1 MANSTTKTL
10 TKYVNGLR
18 KDFDEKYVLELQKEL
33 GLKNIH
39 QVPRIEKISLNVG
52 LGRVKDD
59 KRAREA
65 AANTLLKIT
74 GQKPLEMMAR
84 KSIAGFKIRAGQ
96 NKIGVKVTIRGDR
109 MYDFL
114 ARLINV
120 VLPRLRDFHGVSKKA
135 FDGNGNYSIG
145 IKEQS
150 VFPEISFEDSA
161 ISHGLQINII
171 TSTDNDEYAKA
182 LLAKLGMPFEKEKK

>member
-1 MANSTTKTL
+1 MANPTAKAE
-10 TKYVNGLR
+10 TKYVNSLR
-18 KDFDEKYVLELQKEL
+18 KDFDNKYTLELQKEL
-33 GLKNIH
+33 GFKNIH

-114 ARLINV
+114 ARLIHV

-145 IKEQS
+145 IKEQT

-161 ISHGLQINII
+161 ISHGLQINIV
-171 TSTDNDEYAKA
+171 TSTENDEYAKA
-182 LLAKLGMPFEKEKK
+182 LLTKLGMPFEKEKK

>member
-1 MANSTTKTL
+1 MANPTAKAE
-10 TKYVNGLR
+10 TKYVNSLR
-18 KDFDEKYVLELQKEL
+18 KDFDNIYTLELQKEL
-33 GLKNIH
+33 GFKNIH

-114 ARLINV
+114 ARLIHV

-145 IKEQS
+145 IKEQT

-161 ISHGLQINII
+161 ISHGLQINIV
-171 TSTDNDEYAKA
+171 TSTENDEYAKA
-182 LLAKLGMPFEKEKK
+182 LLTKLGMPFEKEKK

>member
-1 MANSTTKTL
+1 MADAVKTSS
-10 TKYVNGLR
+10 YVSGLR
-18 KDFDEKYVLELQKEL
+18 QEFMTTSISELAKEL
-33 GLKNIH
+33 NLTNVH
-39 QVPRIEKISLNVG
+39 QVPRLEKISLNVG
-52 LGRVKDD
+52 LGRAKDD

-74 GQKPLEMMAR
+74 GQKPLELMAR
-84 KSIAGFKIRAGQ
+84 TSIAGFKIRAGQ
-96 NKIGVKVTIRGDR
+96 NKIGMKVTIRGDR

-114 ARLINV
+114 ARLIHV
-120 VLPRLRDFHGVSKKA
+120 VLPRLRDFHGVSAKA
-135 FDGNGNYSIG
+135 FDGHGNYSIG

-161 ISHGLQINII
+161 ILHGLQINIV
-171 TSTDNDEYAKA
+171 TTTDNDEHAKA

>member
-1 MANSTTKTL
+1 
-10 TKYVNGLR
+10 
-18 KDFDEKYVLELQKEL
+18 
-33 GLKNIH
+33 
-39 QVPRIEKISLNVG
+39 
-52 LGRVKDD
+52 
-59 KRAREA
+59 
-65 AANTLLKIT
+65 
-74 GQKPLEMMAR
+74 
-84 KSIAGFKIRAGQ
+84 
-96 NKIGVKVTIRGDR
+96 